1 MYDWDRSSTPQGV
14 LMQSSA
20 KSWSFLNS
28 FIARVGLQSGEGEV
42 QNKQKGNKKAKGE
55 NNFSKIQYGE
65 YPMNQT
71 EQ

>member
-1 MYDWDRSSTPQGV
+1 MHEWDKGSAPQGV
-14 LMQSSA
+14 LIQSSA
-20 KSWSFLNS
+20 KSWSFVS
-28 FIARVGLQSGEGEV
+28 DFIARVGLQSGEGEV

-55 NNFSKIQYGE
+55 NYFRKTQYGE